1 MEKFNEN
8 FLPDPPNKFNFLK
21 KIDIT
26 TVEKKIENENE
37 NVKYYCDDDDD
48 GDEERK
54 EEVVKIISSAG
65 IQSTDLVIAHG
76 PNDNGKS

>member
-1 MEKFNEN
+1 M
-8 FLPDPPNKFNFLK
+8 
-21 KIDIT
+21 
-26 TVEKKIENENE
+26 
-37 NVKYYCDDDDD
+37 KYYCDDDD

-76 PNDNGKS
+76 PNDNGKT